1 MATETLK
8 STPITNRDAVPLVL
22 NTAGKGAAARL
33 KEVSASITPTSGV
46 TTGSIYRMVEVP
58 SNCRVSQI
66 IWQAAAMTAGTF
78 DVGVYRNTKDG
89 GAAVSATLFASAV
102 SAAALVQ
109 PTDITNESGTYTP
122 ALAAKQLW
130 DAAGLTSDPGGTLDI
145 CFTSTATITTGALM
159 GIVVRFTE

>member
-8 STPITNRDAVPLVL
+8 STPITNRDAVPTVL
-22 NTAGKGAAARL
+22 NTSGKGAAAVV

-46 TTGSIYRMVEVP
+46 TVGSIYRMVEVP

-66 IWQAAAMTAGTF
+66 IGQGAAMTQGSF

-89 GAAVSATLFASAV
+89 GAVVSAALFASAW
-102 SAAALVQ
+102 ALAALVQ

-130 DAAGLTSDPGGTLDI
+130 DAAGLTADPGGTLDI
-145 CFTSTATITTGALM
+145 CLTSTNTITTGALM
-159 GIVVRFTE
+159 GISVRFTT